1 MLKFGKNLI
10 RKAQD
15 LYKENYS
22 LIKRQRSFEQME
34 KYLKWKN

>member
-10 RKAQD
+10 RKTQD

-22 LIKRQRSFEQME
+22 LIKRQRGFEQME
-34 KYLKWKN
+34 KHLKWKN